1 MYSVGVRELKEQLSQ
16 ILQRVQHEGEVVEIT
31 RYGELIARL
40 VPAEKAPPSADEVEA
55 ILTDIDS
62 LAAEIGRKW
71 EGEPSAVE
79 AVRDVRREL

>member
-1 MYSVGVRELKEQLSQ
+1 M
-16 ILQRVQHEGEVVEIT
+16 VEIT

-40 VPAEKAPPSADEVEA
+40 VPAQKAPPSAEEVEA

-62 LAAEIGRKW
+62 LAAEIGHKW
-71 EGEPSAVE
+71 EGEASAVN